1 MRLDLG
7 RGDQRLRAAVSVS
20 FCLAFCLAFCLV
32 GCERIDDPSL
42 RPAYDPA
49 TAAPPPAKEAVAFD
63 ANRHLLWGDLHIHTS
78 QSYDAYT
85 MGTRALPDDAY
96 TYMKGGA
103 IEHALGYAIQAR
115 RPLDFGAVTDHA
127 EYLGIARAM
136 DEDAATSGSRLREVV
151 ASGSPLRISLHYL
164 RVTLGQMR
172 SLETREATFGQSGM
186 EALSKTAWQENA
198 AAARRHDDPGRFTT
212 FVAYEWTSMP
222 DDENLH
228 RNVIYASDRV
238 PDRPYSSRDS
248 EDPEDLWAA
257 LEDQRAQGMD
267 SIAIPHNGNVSNGRM
282 YASRTFDGRALD
294 ADYARRRV
302 LNEPISEIFQVKGS
316 SETHP
321 RLSSDDGFAGFEI
334 YDELLSSKR
343 RKSEPKGSYYR
354 DALRTGLELAHREG
368 FNPFVLGAIG
378 SSDGHNASSP
388 TEEDAYH
395 GKLPLLDG
403 SAGLRLGLSLSSLL
417 PNLGGIWSAAGLAAV
432 YAEENTRSSLF
443 AAMKRR
449 ETYATSGPRI
459 AVRFFGGFDYA
470 EAILDDPGWIA
481 RAYQGGVPMGG
492 ELAGAAGSG
501 AAPIFLIWAAKD
513 PIGAHLDRIQIIKT
527 WVDEDGTS
535 REQLYDVAASAGR
548 LEKAGGYGVLPVGN
562 TVDVANASY
571 ANTIGAAEISAVWRD
586 PDFDP
591 GEHALYYARVV
602 EIPTPRHT
610 TFAAKALGVP
620 APSPAWIQERA
631 VTSAIWYQPERA
643 PLEPAASRPT
653 GSR

>member
-1 MRLDLG
+1 MRLDQE
-7 RGDQRLRAAVSVS
+7 RGDQRLHAAACITI
-20 FCLAFCLAFCLV
+20 CLVFCLV
-32 GCERIDDPSL
+32 GCERIDDSSL
-42 RPAYDPA
+42 APAFDPA
-49 TAAPPPAKEAVAFD
+49 TAAAAPEKQAVAYD
-63 ANRHLLWGDLHIHTS
+63 AARHLLWGDLHVHTS

-85 MGTRALPDDAY
+85 MGTRTLPDDAY
-96 TYMKGGA
+96 TYMKGGT
-103 IEHALGYAIQAR
+103 IEHALGYAIRAR

-136 DEDAATSGSRLREVV
+136 DEDPAASAAHLREVIS
-151 ASGSPLRISLHYL
+151 SGNPLRISLHYL

-172 SLETREATFGQSGM
+172 SHAVLEERFVRPAMEEISDSAWRETI
-186 EALSKTAWQENA
+186 A
-198 AAARRHDDPGRFTT
+198 AAQRHDDPGRFTT

-222 DDENLH
+222 NDENLH
-228 RNVIYASDRV
+228 RNVIFASERV
-238 PDRPYSSRDS
+238 PGRPFSSRDS

-282 YASRTFDGRALD
+282 YASRTFGGRPLD

-316 SETHP
+316 SEAHP
-321 RLSSDDGFAGFEI
+321 RLSSDDGFAGFEL
-334 YDELLSSKR
+334 YEDLLSSRR

-354 DALRTGLELAHREG
+354 DALRTGLEFAHREG

-388 TEEDAYH
+388 TEEDAHH

-417 PNLGGIWSAAGLAAV
+417 PNLGGLWSSAGLAAI
-432 YAEENTRSSLF
+432 YAEENTRASLF

-449 ETYATSGPRI
+449 ESYATSGPRI
-459 AVRFFGGFDYA
+459 AVRFFGGFDYT
-470 EAILDDPGWIA
+470 EAILDDPEWIA
-481 RAYQGGVPMGG
+481 RAYRGGVPMGG
-492 ELAGAAGSG
+492 ELAGAAGGG
-501 AAPIFLIWAAKD
+501 AAPVFLIWAAKD

-527 WVDEDGTS
+527 WVEVDGTS
-535 REQLYDVAASAGR
+535 REQLYDVAASDGR

-562 TVDVANASY
+562 TVDVANATWEDS
-571 ANTIGAAEISAVWRD
+571 IGSAELSAVWRD
-586 PDFDP
+586 PAFDAY
-591 GEHALYYARVV
+591 EHALYYARVV

-610 TFAAKALGVP
+610 TYAAKALGVA

-631 VTSAIWYQPERA
+631 VTSAIWYRPERE
-643 PLEPAASRPT
+643 PLETAPQGAT

>member
-1 MRLDLG
+1 MGSIADRKA
-7 RGDQRLRAAVSVS
+7 RGACIAAA
-20 FCLAFCLAFCLV
+20 LLV
-32 GCERIDDPSL
+32 FGGCERIDDPSL
-42 RPAYDPA
+42 GPAWDPEA
-49 TAAPPPAKEAVAFD
+49 AAPPPAKEAVGFD

-136 DEDAATSGSRLREVV
+136 DEDAATSGNRLREVV
-151 ASGSPLRISLHYL
+151 ASGSPFRISLHYL
-164 RVTLGQMR
+164 RVTLGQMGSR
-172 SLETREATFGQSGM
+172 ETREATFGQPGM
-186 EALSKTAWQENA
+186 EAISDSAWQENVA
-198 AAARRHDDPGRFTT
+198 AAQRHDDPGRFTT
-212 FVAYEWTSMP
+212 FVAYEWSSMP
-222 DDENLH
+222 NEENLH
-228 RNVIYASDRV
+228 RNVIYASERV
-238 PDRPYSSRDS
+238 PDRPFSSRDS

-257 LEDQRAQGMD
+257 LEGQRAQGMD

-282 YASRTFDGRALD
+282 YEAQTFDGRPLD

-302 LNEPISEIFQVKGS
+302 ANEPVSEIFQVKGS
-316 SETHP
+316 SEAHP
-321 RLSSDDGFAGFEI
+321 ELSRDDGFAAFEL
-334 YDELLSSKR
+334 YDQVMSSR
-343 RKSEPKGSYYR
+343 ARPSEPKGSYYR
-354 DALRTGLELAHREG
+354 DALRTGLEFAQREG

-378 SSDGHNASSP
+378 SSDSHNASSP

-395 GKLPLLDG
+395 GKLPMLDG
-403 SAGLRLGLSLSSLL
+403 SAGLRLGVSLSSFL

-432 YAEENTRSSLF
+432 YAEENSRASIF
-443 AAMKRR
+443 AALKRR

-459 AVRFFGGFDYA
+459 AVRFFGGFAYD
-470 EAILDDPGWIA
+470 ESILADPDWIA
-481 RAYQGGVPMGG
+481 RADREGVPMGG
-492 ELAGAAGSG
+492 ALDGASGGG
-501 AAPIFLIWAAKD
+501 AAPVFLIRAAKD
-513 PIGAHLDRIQIIKT
+513 PIGAHLDRIQIIKA
-527 WVDEDGTS
+527 WVGEDGTS
-535 REQLYDVAASAGR
+535 HELLYDVAASDGR
-548 LEKAGGYGVLPVGN
+548 LEKAGDYGVLPVGN
-562 TVDVANASY
+562 TVDVENATYENS
-571 ANTIGAAEISAVWRD
+571 IGAAELSAVWRD

-610 TFAAKALGVP
+610 TYAARALGVP

-643 PLEPAASRPT
+643 PLETAASRPT